1 MKRQEE
7 GPAGSG
13 RERYVGESL
22 KTTKGD
28 IMTTAEYGSTRPV
41 RALEIGSLNI
51 VPCNAFVDRARSSA
65 DVSLVASGAL
75 VVLPSACTSAAT
87 LRAWSAAVVRP
98 ATAPPFLN

>member
-1 MKRQEE
+1 M
-7 GPAGSG
+7 
-13 RERYVGESL
+13 GESL

-51 VPCNAFVDRARSSA
+51 VPCNAFVDHVRRSA
-65 DVSLVASGAL
+65 DVSPVAAFSLVSL
-75 VVLPSACTSAAT
+75 SATRTSAAT
-87 LRAWSAAVVRP
+87 LRAWSAEIVRP